1 MKIGSRWVEITTR
14 IGCPNMCFYCPQD
27 LLSSKYVGE
36 KNMDLNCFLKILS
49 NIDKSVQIHFSGFAE
64 SFLTKNAEHMML
76 EAFRQKYEVVLF
88 STLVGFT
95 KEKADFLKSNG
106 MKFYSAR
113 IHEYPF
119 THQKDKET
127 FYNNVNLFRDANL
140 VDSFEVEKVIS
151 AASRGSSLF
160 DIPYKYGRV
169 ICNRFSCNVVLPNGD
184 LYLCCSDW
192 GLKHKLG
199 NLKEF
204 GYYSLEI
211 EAARNNI
218 KKLAEQQDS
227 DLLCRKCEW
236 AGI

>member
-14 IGCPNMCFYCPQD
+14 IGCSNMCHYCPQD
-27 LLSSKYVGE
+27 LLLSKYIGE
-36 KNMDLNCFLKILS
+36 KVMSFDCFLKILS

-64 SFLTKNAEHMML
+64 SFLTKNAELMML
-76 EAFRQKYEVVLF
+76 ESFRQGYEVVLF
-88 STLVGFT
+88 STLVGFS
-95 KEKADFLKSNG
+95 KEKADFLQSNK

-119 THQKDKET
+119 MHQKDKEE
-127 FYNNVNLFRDANL
+127 FHAAVDLFRNANL
-140 VDSFEVEKVIS
+140 VDSFEVEKVNS

-160 DIPYKYGRV
+160 DIQYKYGQV
-169 ICNRFSCNVVLPNGD
+169 QCNRFSCNVVVPNGD

-199 NLKEF
+199 NLKEYS
-204 GYYSLEI
+204 YYSQEI
-211 EAARNNI
+211 EASRSNI
-218 KKLAEQQDS
+218 KNLAEQQDS

-236 AGI
+236 AQ